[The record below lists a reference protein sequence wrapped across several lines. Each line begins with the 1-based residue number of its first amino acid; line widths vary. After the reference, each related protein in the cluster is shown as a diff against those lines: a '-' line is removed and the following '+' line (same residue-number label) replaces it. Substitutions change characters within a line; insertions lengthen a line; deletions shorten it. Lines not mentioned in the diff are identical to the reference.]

1 MTERTDKTKT
11 TTQCHFISNT
21 HWDREWRFS
30 MQRTRHMLVYMMD
43 MLLDIFEREPQF
55 KSFHLDSQ
63 TVPIQDYLEIRPEK
77 KETVAKL
84 IEERSFWS
92 VPGTVCRTNFRLGAN
107 HWSAIS
113 SWATKWPRI
122 WAMSARQ
129 AIHRSG
135 GGRSLRCRKYTRVS
149 GLISLRSIAA

>member
-1 MTERTDKTKT
+1 MTERKDETKT

-43 MLLDIFEREPQF
+43 MLLDIFEKEPQF

-77 KETVAKL
+77 KEIVTKL
-84 IEERSFWS
+84 IEEKKLLVGPWYCLLHMRSC
-92 VPGTVCRTNFRLGAN
+92 VP
-107 HWSAIS
+107 
-113 SWATKWPRI
+113 PRRQFLPI
-122 WAMSARQ
+122 WQKTSYR
-129 AIHRSG
+129 R
-135 GGRSLRCRKYTRVS
+135 R
-149 GLISLRSIAA
+149 